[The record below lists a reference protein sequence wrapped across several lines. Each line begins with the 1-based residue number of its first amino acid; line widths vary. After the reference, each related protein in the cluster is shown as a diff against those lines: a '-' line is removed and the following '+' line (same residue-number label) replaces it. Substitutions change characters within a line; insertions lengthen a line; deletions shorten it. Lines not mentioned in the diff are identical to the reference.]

1 MKPKDIRELSLAEL
15 EKKNRDTRQELLHL
29 RMRKQMGQVED
40 TSQLQQLKRDIARLE
55 TIQREK
61 TATAHS

>member
-40 TSQLQQLKRDIARLE
+40 TSQLQQLKRDIARFE
-55 TIQREK
+55 TIRREK